1 MFPPQP
7 MYNYL
12 PGNYQNKKSGVSI
25 FKIIFYFIL
34 LIVIIFLVLYG
45 MDYYKKLK
53 LINNN
58 NNQLQVLDNNPPPV
72 SVNISTK
79 SNSELED
86 IDYSEE
92 ICNSYTSNI
101 ILDENTPEM
110 GGIECL
116 QNYIL
121 NFGTRIPNE
130 NKYELKYFNTN
141 INRYLLDL
149 DQKIIH
155 FYDENGLLNEERF
168 CLFRD
173 QSNTGCIL

>member
-12 PGNYQNKKSGVSI
+12 PGNYQNRKSGVSI
-25 FKIIFYFIL
+25 LKIIFYFIL
-34 LIVIIFLVLYG
+34 LIIIIFLVLYG
-45 MDYYKKLK
+45 IDYYKKLK

-58 NNQLQVLDNNPPPV
+58 NNQLPVLDNNPAPV
-72 SVNISTK
+72 SINTK
-79 SNSELED
+79 SNNEFED

-92 ICNSYTSNI
+92 ICNSYTSRI
-101 ILDENTPEM
+101 ILDDNTPEM

-121 NFGTRIPNE
+121 NFGTRISNE

-141 INRYLLDL
+141 VNRYLLDL
-149 DQKIIH
+149 DMKIIH
-155 FYDENGLLNEERF
+155 FYDENGLLNQERY

-173 QSNTGCIL
+173 PNNNGCIL